1 MTEKR
6 KLLELFHKLLTT
18 DFGAFSGRTEEREA
32 IIAIRNIIE
41 NCVVI
46 PKDAIDKHSL
56 MKQEESFE
64 FGDMI
69 VKCEKRFAVVSDVR
83 FSKSDIKFIENI
95 DINDKLLKNLCDY
108 LESEKFANERK
119 E

>member
-18 DFGAFSGRTEEREA
+18 SFGAFGGRNEERQA
-32 IIAIRNIIE
+32 IISIRNIIE

-46 PKDAIDKHSL
+46 PKDVIDRRSL
-56 MKQEESFE
+56 MKQDESFE
-64 FGDMI
+64 IGEII
-69 VKCEKRFAVVSDVR
+69 VKCEKRLTVVSDMR
-83 FSKSDIKFIENI
+83 FSKTDIKFMQNI

-108 LESEKFANERK
+108 LESEEFAERK